1 MSDLEILNY
10 NSYVNI
16 QTDTDTSNSIEIDEN
31 VLISL
36 KQLNLRLGNTDN
48 LSVSNY
54 ITNKVGT
61 GQRIKEV
68 EIGSS
73 YKEDEILIYK
83 KEEIIAKQTNI
94 KATLYLCIT
103 DNTLNSIEDLNDTLK
118 YINIG
123 SINNEYITT
132 EELNTI
138 LQKYII
144 LDNLIN
150 STITKY
156 NPDNIYNQKSVVY
169 KFNMSNEFE
178 LYYAIQEVP
187 VSTDIAN
194 TDYWKKINFK
204 VDKASIDSLGTVKP
218 DGITIKIKED
228 GTIYTEVDFS
238 NYYTKEEID
247 EKIKIVDEVKEYNT
261 GISINSK
268 DLIIY
273 NKKLYI
279 ASIDIEQTT
288 NWETDSVNF
297 AEFSINVDLSNY
309 YTKEE
314 TDNKIKESINNI
326 QVNDN
331 TSYVI
336 SKFENK
342 VYTKNQIVFDT
353 TGDVFNLYRCK
364 IDTTNETPSLE
375 TDFEKIDYVTKQE
388 LDNAIYDYDNT
399 IHLKVIQRYN
409 PDIDYNVINTIVYR
423 LSSENLFELYRVK
436 KAGMP
441 IGTQVTD
448 TNYWEKITIGNSN
461 SGETGGSTGGSET
474 VTNSFIKELQPSTSY
489 DTGTV
494 VYYKGIFYTVL
505 NSVTTSTDLDSDVKV
520 TTDFRKETINP
531 SELKDLEFDPL
542 YCHDSTK
549 TYTEGTLVFDKETL
563 YIYKAVV
570 TVVPVGTEITNASY
584 WKKVGSISGKANVSV
599 NGISPDSNG
608 DIKIINDT
616 ESSDN
621 TTYSSKYIDSTLE
634 PILEGIKTINVL
646 DTQDDI
652 TEYNVND
659 YLQSQNCKT
668 VLSHYVI
675 IQNKSIKEPTE
686 DEIYTNTVT
695 FTSNAVAMDIL
706 LKKDE
711 VQRYELHSKNVVLT
725 STDNIKIIYE
735 ATIIP
740 L

>member
-54 ITNKVGT
+54 ILNKVGT

-68 EIGSS
+68 EVGSS

-83 KEEIIAKQTNI
+83 KEEVVEKQTNI

-194 TDYWKKINFK
+194 TDYWKKINFR

-218 DGITIKIKED
+218 DGITIKIRED
-228 GTIYTEVDFS
+228 GTIYTEVDLS
-238 NYYTKEEID
+238 NYYTKGEVD
-247 EKIKIVDEVKEYNT
+247 EKINIVDEVKEYAV
-261 GISINSK
+261 GIKINEK
-268 DLIIY
+268 DLVIY
-273 NKKLYI
+273 NKKMYI
-279 ASIDIEQTT
+279 SSNVIETT
-288 NWETDSVNF
+288 TSWETDSVNF
-297 AEFSINVDLSNY
+297 IELSTQVDLSNY

-314 TDNKIKESINNI
+314 TDEKIQKGLETV
-326 QVNDN
+326 QLPN
-331 TSYVI
+331 TNLFI
-336 SKFENK
+336 SKFENNK
-342 VYTKNQIVFDT
+342 IYTKNQIVFDT

-375 TDFEKIDYVTKQE
+375 TDFEKIEYVTKQE

-423 LSSENLFELYRVK
+423 LSSENIFELYRVK
-436 KAGMP
+436 KDGMP

-461 SGETGGSTGGSET
+461 SGETGGGTGGGGT

-505 NSVTTSTDLDSDVKV
+505 NTVTTSTDLDSDVKV

-549 TYTEGTLVFDKETL
+549 AYTEGTLVFDKETL
-563 YIYKAVV
+563 YIYKATTMV
-570 TVVPVGTEITNASY
+570 TVGIEITNTSY

-646 DTQDDI
+646 DTQDYI

-668 VLSHYVI
+668 VLSHYII
-675 IQNKSIKEPTE
+675 IQNKSIKEPTG
-686 DEIYTNTVT
+686 DDIYTNTVT
-695 FTSNAVAMDIL
+695 FTSNAVAMDIV